1 MESFEV
7 SRRQVLR
14 SIGAAGTATI
24 TVGAG
29 AAGAEDEDRH
39 IVGTRTGAATDAAK
53 RKADSVRRIIEFR
66 AYPTAVAGEFSDK
79 ALDGLRQRRDVEYV
93 EEDVEH
99 EVVGQVLPW
108 GIDRIDGDVAHDK
121 GETGGDDDDGEGGAD
136 IAVVDTGI
144 DSDHPDLAANLGEG
158 KAFVECLTCDEPW
171 GDDHDHG
178 THVAGTADAVDNDG
192 GVVGV
197 STAATLHAVKVC
209 DALGL
214 CLTSD
219 IADGLKWAADQGYDV
234 ANLSLGGGYSETI
247 DNAGKYAYDAGILLV
262 AAAGNDGP
270 CEDCVSYPA
279 ANEEFVAVSATTCD
293 GSLADFSSTGCE
305 VELAAPGK
313 AVYSTVVGGYDTF
326 SGTSMAAPHV
336 AGSGAQ
342 LMDNGYPNAEQTSD
356 DAERADCYPAK
367 PGGARGR
374 LQDAAEHIDLSS
386 AKQGEGLV
394 DAAAALDLDSSDDGL
409 GNGPNCGDDGLLP
422 TVESLSLSGNDT
434 EGSPRAE
441 FTASWAVS
449 DADGA
454 LDTVE
459 LTLTDTDDGRE
470 DSATVDVSGDTAS
483 GETPL
488 SAEHEPN
495 SGRTYEV
502 ELVVTDSNENT
513 DSATAAEG
521 GGGS

>member
-1 MESFEV
+1 MASHAV
-7 SRRQVLR
+7 SRRRVLR
-14 SIGAAGTATI
+14 KIGAAGAGAI
-24 TVGAG
+24 TVGSGTAG
-29 AAGAEDEDRH
+29 ADETDRH
-39 IVGTRTGAATDAAK
+39 IVGTRTDTATDAAK
-53 RKADSVRRIIEFR
+53 RKADSVRRVIEFR
-66 AYPTAVAGEFSDK
+66 AYPTAVAGEFSDE
-79 ALDGLRQRRDVEYV
+79 ALDALRQRRDVEYV

-108 GIDRIDGDVAHDK
+108 GIDRVDGDVAHANS
-121 GETGGDDDDGEGGAD
+121 ETGGDNDDGEGGAD

-158 KAFVECLTCDEPW
+158 KAVVECLTCDEPW

-178 THVAGTADAVDNDG
+178 THVAGTADAVDDDE

-209 DALGL
+209 DSVGL
-214 CLTSD
+214 CLASD

-270 CEDCVSYPA
+270 CEGCVSYPA

-293 GSLADFSSTGCE
+293 DSLADFSSTGCE

-374 LQDAAEHIDLSS
+374 LQDTAEDIDLAS
-386 AKQGEGLV
+386 AKQGDGLV

-409 GNGPNCGDDGLLP
+409 GNGPNCGDDGVLP
-422 TVESLSLSGNDT
+422 VVESLSLSGNDT
-434 EGSPRAE
+434 EKRPNAD

-449 DADGA
+449 DTDGD

-459 LTLTDTDDGRE
+459 LTLTDTHERE

-483 GETPL
+483 GDTSL
-488 SAEHEPN
+488 STEHGGN

-502 ELVVTDSNENT
+502 ELVVTDSNGNT
-513 DSATAAEG
+513 DSATADEG